1 MEKIKEK
8 IKIGASA
15 LNHEVRNKV
24 AGYITAAFGL
34 VAGLAWNDAIKSL
47 IDYLFPLEKN
57 GLWAK
62 FIYAVLITLVLVT
75 VSIFAMRIFKKEKEE
90 KAGKK

>member
-1 MEKIKEK
+1 MKEIKEK
-8 IKIGASA
+8 IKKGATN
-15 LNHEVRNKV
+15 LNREIKKKV

-47 IDYLFPLEKN
+47 IDYFFPLEKN

-62 FIYAVLITLVLVT
+62 IIYAILITLVLVI
-75 VSIFAMRIFKKEKEE
+75 VSIFVVKVFSGKKEEDE
-90 KAGKK
+90 G